1 MNKKQITVVAIAL
14 VAAALFG
21 IGAGLYQQRVNDQ
34 QALTANNNLALI
46 TRADAPTFGPTTA
59 KVSIVEF
66 FDPACETCRAF
77 YPMVKAFVKDN
88 PGRVKAVIRYAPLH
102 AGSDQVVK
110 ALEAAR
116 LQNLYWSALEALL
129 ERQHLWASHSNP
141 DIGQI
146 WPLMQAVGV
155 DIEQAKKDMMSPEID
170 KLLQRDLRDLAT
182 LNVTKTPTFF
192 VNGKPLPTFGYEPL
206 RKLVEQEIGLQYGQ
220 P

>member
-77 YPMVKAFVKDN
+77 YPMVKSFVKDN

-155 DIEQAKKDMMSPEID
+155 DIEQAKKDMINPEID
-170 KLLQRDLRDLAT
+170 KMLQRDLRDLAT